1 MLRRAPLPA
10 SLLALSFL
18 AACSSAPPPRPVT
31 GPTPIG
37 PERIVVRS
45 VPTIDGLPHAVKTG
59 LTVQLAGMV
68 PVDSAGRLVAP
79 DDLAG
84 QTRQVMAN
92 LTAVLR
98 AARGL
103 PSDITQMT
111 VYLRD
116 PSPEAVLAVR
126 GAILESTGR
135 ETPPALVVVG
145 VTALPEPAMRVMIS
159 GVAQL
164 RSEFLDRQRV
174 R

>member
-1 MLRRAPLPA
+1 MPRRTTCPTGL
-10 SLLALSFL
+10 LLALTL
-18 AACSSAPPPRPVT
+18 AACSSSPPPRPIT
-31 GPTPIG
+31 APSLG
-37 PERIVVRS
+37 PERIVARS
-45 VPTIDGLPHAVKTG
+45 VPTIDGLPHAVKSG

-68 PVDSAGRLVAP
+68 PVDSAGRLVAA

-84 QTRQVMAN
+84 QTRQVMTN
-92 LTAVLR
+92 LAAVLR

-103 PSDITQMT
+103 PSDLTQLT

-126 GAILESTGR
+126 GVILESTGR
-135 ETPPALVVVG
+135 ETPPALVIVG
-145 VTALPEPAMRVMIS
+145 TTALPEPAMQVMIS

-164 RSEFLDRQRV
+164 RSEFLDRQRM